1 MANTLA
7 VLNGLLD
14 IALRD
19 TSDETWTSA
28 EKDSLIEQ
36 AVDDCPLRPLLHGD
50 ATQALTSGTYY
61 YALPVAVA
69 SVSRIDVADADGNEA
84 GSIPGGL
91 WEVIG
96 DPLTSAAEVHI
107 DPRVVDRWGTGATI
121 RYIGYGRY
129 DTTTNLI
136 PDDFVPFVIAHAR
149 AEAYGRMASDRARFR
164 NWETSE
170 QPLNISVNELLTLIN
185 DAQLER
191 DRHRVRIMRWRK
203 PMPAMRSA

>member
-1 MANTLA
+1 VANDSATLVA
-7 VLNGLLD
+7 LLQT
-14 IALRD
+14 ALRD
-19 TSDETWTSA
+19 TSDETWTGV
-28 EKDSLIEQ
+28 EKAALIEQ
-36 AVDDCPLRPLLHGD
+36 AVDDCPLRPLLHDD
-50 ATQALTSGTYY
+50 ATQALTSGDYY

-96 DPLTSAAEVHI
+96 DPLTSDAEVHI

-129 DTTTNLI
+129 DTTTNLV

-149 AEAYGRMASDRARFR
+149 AEAYGRMASDRARFKQWA
-164 NWETSE
+164 NDE
-170 QPLNISVNELLTLIN
+170 QTLNISVNELLQLIN

-191 DRHRVRIMRWRK
+191 DRHRARIMRWRK
-203 PMPAMRSA
+203 PMPAQRA

>member
-1 MANTLA
+1 MANDLA
-7 VLNGLLD
+7 TLNGLLD

-36 AVDDCPLRPLLHGD
+36 AVDACPPRPLLHDD
-50 ATQALTSGTYY
+50 ASLSLVAGAYY
-61 YALPVAVA
+61 HTLPAGVV
-69 SVSRIDVADADGNEA
+69 SISRIDLEDIDGNERGA
-84 GSIPGGL
+84 IAGGL

-96 DPLTSAAEVHI
+96 DTLTDAAEVRI
-107 DPRVVDRWGTGATI
+107 DQRIVDRWDGGTAHL
-121 RYIGYGRY
+121 IGYGRY
-129 DTTTNLI
+129 DTVTNLI
-136 PDDFVPFVIAHAR
+136 PDEYVPYVIAHAR

-191 DRHRVRIMRWRK
+191 DRHRARIMRWRK